1 MDMTSAFREVGSY
14 RGAAQIC
21 GTTHR
26 TVKKAVLAAQR
37 AEAGLEE
44 PVVHNYDAVRDVVA
58 ERVERTKAKISA
70 KRLLPVVR
78 AAGYEGSARNLRRLV
93 AEVKSQWRMQNH
105 RGRRP
110 GVWTPGD
117 MVVFDWGEI
126 GPLFV
131 FCAVVA
137 WSRVRFVSFADNL
150 GADAT
155 MTALAECFEYIGGV
169 PKTALTD
176 RMGCLKGGT
185 VAGLVIPTP
194 AYVRFCAHYRIQP
207 DFCEGA
213 DPESK
218 GLVENLVGYV
228 KSDLM
233 IPQELVVTD
242 LATAN
247 AKRWLWLDEVNRVE
261 HSEICAIPNERLV
274 VERELFSPLPTL
286 RAAIGKIV
294 VRKVSTLSC
303 VRFGSARYS
312 VPTSH
317 IGRQVELRVRDGVIT
332 ILMADDVIAEHL
344 VVSPGETSVHD
355 DHYGGPR
362 HLPTRAVRPKSV
374 AEKAFCDL
382 GPAAEAFIKG
392 AAAQGM
398 TGLARDLIDLC
409 QLETIH
415 GREPVIAALE
425 RAVAFSRFRAA
436 DVVSILGAGHGAP
449 RPTPTGERPSS
460 SNCRRSPCVHCRTTP
475 SAKSH
480 DHDPTAVGARH
491 GGGTAPAQA
500 LGHAHA
506 QPGAAS
512 HSQDPALEARG
523 VPAHPDRGR
532 DRVPGP
538 LERPSPDEG
547 GGLPGPQDLGGVR
560 RGRQFR
566 RTPDLRLPVQPGMGP
581 GQGESVPRRAGR
593 LWLTLHSPFIGV
605 FQTVQARWRSHRYA
619 GLSCVHG

>member
-1 MDMTSAFREVGSY
+1 VTVAVLANRRTDRGDTSMKPVRERMDMTSAYREMGSY
-14 RGAAQIC
+14 RGAAEIC

-37 AEAGLEE
+37 AEAGLDP
-44 PVVHNYDAVRDVVA
+44 PVAHNYDPVRSVVA
-58 ERVERTKAKISA
+58 ERVERTKGKISA

-93 AEVKSQWRMQNH
+93 AEMKAQWRSQNH

-137 WSRVRFVSFADNL
+137 WSRVRFVFFADNL

-169 PKTALTD
+169 PRTALTD

-233 IPQELVVTD
+233 IPEELSVTD

-247 AKRWLWLDEVNRVE
+247 TKRWAWLGEVNSVE
-261 HSEICAIPNERLV
+261 HSEICAVPNERLAI
-274 VERELFSPLPTL
+274 ERELFSPLPTL

-317 IGRQVELRVRDGVIT
+317 IGRQVELQVRDGVVT
-332 ILMADDVIAEHL
+332 ILSADDVIAEHE
-344 VVSPGETSVHD
+344 VVSPGETSSTTTTTGVP
-355 DHYGGPR
+355 DHCPPGRCGPR
-362 HLPTRAVRPKSV
+362 VRPRRPSV
-374 AEKAFCDL
+374 L
-382 GPAAEAFIKG
+382 SVRPP
-392 AAAQGM
+392 
-398 TGLARDLIDLC
+398 L
-409 QLETIH
+409 
-415 GREPVIAALE
+415 PS
-425 RAVAFSRFRAA
+425 SR
-436 DVVSILGAGHGAP
+436 
-449 RPTPTGERPSS
+449 ERP
-460 SNCRRSPCVHCRTTP
+460 P
-475 SAKSH
+475 
-480 DHDPTAVGARH
+480 
-491 GGGTAPAQA
+491 
-500 LGHAHA
+500 
-506 QPGAAS
+506 
-512 HSQDPALEARG
+512 RG
-523 VPAHPDRGR
+523 
-532 DRVPGP
+532 
-538 LERPSPDEG
+538 
-547 GGLPGPQDLGGVR
+547 
-560 RGRQFR
+560 
-566 RTPDLRLPVQPGMGP
+566 
-581 GQGESVPRRAGR
+581 
-593 LWLTLHSPFIGV
+593 
-605 FQTVQARWRSHRYA
+605 
-619 GLSCVHG
+619 